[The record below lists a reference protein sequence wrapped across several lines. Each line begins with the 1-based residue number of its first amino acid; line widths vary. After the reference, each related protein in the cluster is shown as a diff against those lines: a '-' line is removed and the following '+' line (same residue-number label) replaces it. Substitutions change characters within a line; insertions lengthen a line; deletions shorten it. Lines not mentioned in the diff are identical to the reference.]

1 MSGKKS
7 ILSLIHPGQVLV
19 HLKCHSCASLLVLLL
34 SVSTACSKKAP
45 HVITIVDI
53 GNNPRPEIGR
63 QIEKIRQFNPR
74 IIGMDFHLVPDST
87 WKDST
92 IVNALN
98 KSSNTVQV
106 VTLHNYFEVFDAWDS
121 LEYSHPKFKVSDKGY
136 ANLVSQDSVFVPELP
151 IKQMFRAEPVY
162 AFSYVVAKNSF
173 GVKPRFSDSLDY
185 FLRFKTDSLGLNYNL
200 ITAEEFSKGKYSAE
214 YFKDKIV
221 LLGYMGESE
230 DYHYADADKKRKV
243 KGVEIHAALIGQM
256 INRK

>member
-1 MSGKKS
+1 MSGTPSTNPFRHPDQCLTKAC
-7 ILSLIHPGQVLV
+7 LNSLTFFV
-19 HLKCHSCASLLVLLL
+19 ALLL
-34 SVSTACSKKAP
+34 FLTSCGKKAP

-53 GNNPRPEIGR
+53 GNNSRPEIGR
-63 QIEKIRQFNPR
+63 QIETIRQFNPR

-121 LEYSHPKFKVSDKGY
+121 LEFSHPKFKVTEHGF
-136 ANLVSQDSVFVPELP
+136 ANLVSEDSVFVPELP
-151 IKQMFRAEPVY
+151 LKQMFRSEPVY

-173 GVKPRFSDSLDY
+173 GVKPKFKDSLDF
-185 FLRFKTDSLGLNYNL
+185 FLRFKTDNLGLNYNL
-200 ITAEEFSKGKYSAE
+200 ISAEDFSSGKYSAD
-214 YFKDKIV
+214 YFRDKIV
-221 LLGYMGESE
+221 LVGYMGDTE
-230 DYHYADADKKRKV
+230 DYHYTDADKKRKV
-243 KGVEIHAALIGQM
+243 KGVEIHAALIEQM

>member
-1 MSGKKS
+1 MCTS
-7 ILSLIHPGQVLV
+7 ILSQPACFPLLFLLIAILTG
-19 HLKCHSCASLLVLLL
+19 
-34 SVSTACSKKAP
+34 CSQESP

-53 GNNPRPEIGR
+53 GDNPRPEIGK
-63 QIEKIRQFNPR
+63 QIETIRQFDPK
-74 IIGMDFHLVPDST
+74 IIGMDFHLVPDSA

-98 KSSNTVQV
+98 KTKNTVQV

-121 LEYSHPKFKVSDKGY
+121 LEYSHPKFKVSDRGF
-136 ANLVSQDSVFVPELP
+136 ANLISQDSVFVPELP

-173 GVKPRFSDSLDY
+173 GIKPRFRDSLDY

-200 ITAEEFSKGKYSAE
+200 ITAEDFSKRNFSSE
-214 YFKDKIV
+214 YFRDKIV

-230 DYHYADADKKRKV
+230 DYHYTDSDKKRKV

>member
-7 ILSLIHPGQVLV
+7 FLPLIHAGNGLIYIKQAKL
-19 HLKCHSCASLLVLLL
+19 ASIFILLL
-34 SVSTACSKKAP
+34 TIVSACSKEAP
-45 HVITIVDI
+45 HIITIVDI

-98 KSSNTVQV
+98 KSVNTVQV

-121 LEYSHPKFKVSDKGY
+121 LEYSHPKFKVSDRGF

-151 IKQMFRAEPVY
+151 LKQMFRTEPVY
-162 AFSYVVAKNSF
+162 AFSYVVAKNSY

-200 ITAEEFSKGKYSAE
+200 ISAEDFSKGNYSAE

-230 DYHYADADKKRKV
+230 DYHYADPDKKRKV

>member
-1 MSGKKS
+1 MSGIKS
-7 ILSLIHPGQVLV
+7 ITRSVRPGFRLILSFRKSSIM
-19 HLKCHSCASLLVLLL
+19 LVLIL
-34 SVSTACSKKAP
+34 SAMMACDKKAP

-63 QIEKIRQFNPR
+63 QIETIRQFNPR

-121 LEYSHPKFKVSDKGY
+121 LEFSHPKFKVTEHGF
-136 ANLVSQDSVFVPELP
+136 ANLVSDDSVFVPELP
-151 IKQMFRAEPVY
+151 LKQMFRSEPVY

-173 GVKPRFSDSLDY
+173 GVKPKFKDSLDF

-200 ITAEEFSKGKYSAE
+200 ISAEDFSSGKYSAD
-214 YFKDKIV
+214 YFRDKIV
-221 LLGYMGESE
+221 LLGYMGDTE
-230 DYHYADADKKRKV
+230 DYHYTDADKKRKV